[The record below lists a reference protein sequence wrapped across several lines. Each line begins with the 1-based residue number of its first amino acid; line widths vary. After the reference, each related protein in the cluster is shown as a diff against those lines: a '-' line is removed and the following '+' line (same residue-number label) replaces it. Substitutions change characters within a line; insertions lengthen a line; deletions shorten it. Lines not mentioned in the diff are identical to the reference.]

1 MNDDNQRARDDDGMR
16 LLSMGPTPDGGF
28 GINLT
33 GGPLHAFTAYLI
45 ELMTGPDGE
54 MWNCM
59 ETKVQA
65 ADLKGTF
72 ILTVQRADGKTP
84 MDLRMEAE
92 ARATSAREEALR
104 EAAEKLGERAKRHE
118 QDPVT
123 FGGFSASRASEAWAC
138 ANTILSLITGGERG
152 ADR

>member
-1 MNDDNQRARDDDGMR
+1 MTDTNQRAREDDDGMR
-16 LLSMGPTPDGGF
+16 LLGMGPMPDGGF
-28 GINLT
+28 GISLT
-33 GGPLHAFTAYLI
+33 GGPLHAFAAHLI

-72 ILTVQRADGKTP
+72 VLTVQRVDGKTP

-92 ARATSAREEALR
+92 ARATSAREQALHDAADAIARRYNRDCLTELEGWGIGMEEARGIILSMIR
-104 EAAEKLGERAKRHE
+104 EADHA
-118 QDPVT
+118 
-123 FGGFSASRASEAWAC
+123 
-138 ANTILSLITGGERG
+138 
-152 ADR
+152 

>member
-1 MNDDNQRARDDDGMR
+1 MR
-16 LLSMGPTPDGGF
+16 LLSMGPTSDGRF

-33 GGPLHAFTAYLI
+33 GGPLHVFTDYLI

-92 ARATSAREEALR
+92 ARATTAHATGYEQGLRDAANAVQAEAGKHDDLTFLGVL
-104 EAAEKLGERAKRHE
+104 AAHDAILALIP
-118 QDPVT
+118 D
-123 FGGFSASRASEAWAC
+123 ASNA
-138 ANTILSLITGGERG
+138 
-152 ADR
+152 

>member
-1 MNDDNQRARDDDGMR
+1 MR
-16 LLSMGPTPDGGF
+16 LLSMGPTSDGRF

-92 ARATSAREEALR
+92 ARATTAREKALTEAADAITRRYNRDCLTELEGWGIGMEEARGIILSMIR
-104 EAAEKLGERAKRHE
+104 EADHA
-118 QDPVT
+118 
-123 FGGFSASRASEAWAC
+123 
-138 ANTILSLITGGERG
+138 
-152 ADR
+152 